1 MAGNDDFS
9 GVAAVSNRR
18 ESSKRQLQDESQ
30 VPPKITFE
38 TIEDRKSNNVTGAT
52 LQTLSCLQT
61 YAEVTLRCLS
71 LHKINGK
78 AWAVARM
85 AIVHLLRQ
93 LFSSCS
99 YSLFPQNIRLLRA
112 AKRCL
117 VMPARR
123 EIRRTAGL
131 QPAF

>member
-1 MAGNDDFS
+1 VAGNDDFS

-52 LQTLSCLQT
+52 LQTLSCLRT

-85 AIVHLLRQ
+85 AIDICSVSFFRHVLTPFSRKTSVSFEPLRGA
-93 LFSSCS
+93 S
-99 YSLFPQNIRLLRA
+99 
-112 AKRCL
+112 
-117 VMPARR
+117 
-123 EIRRTAGL
+123 
-131 QPAF
+131 

>member
-1 MAGNDDFS
+1 VAGNDDFS

-78 AWAVARM
+78 AWAGKNGYSTFAPSAFFVM
-85 AIVHLLRQ
+85 LD
-93 LFSSCS
+93 
-99 YSLFPQNIRLLRA
+99 SLFPQNIRLLQA

-123 EIRRTAGL
+123 EIRRTVGL